1 MRPSWLDD
9 PALDRVFEAIE
20 AAGGRG
26 CVRAVGGA
34 VRNTLMGLPIADVD
48 LATTLL
54 PEAVMDALR
63 DGGLKA
69 VPTGLD
75 HGTVTAVSGGRG
87 FEITTLRRDIA
98 TDGRRAV
105 VAFTDDWTEDAR
117 RRDFRLNALYMDRD
131 GTVHDPV
138 GQGVDDARAGRI
150 VFVGDAGERI
160 REDYLRVLR
169 FFRFQAWYGRTAP
182 DEAALRACA
191 AHRDGL
197 AGLSVE
203 RISAE
208 WLKLLA
214 APDPGPAL
222 ELMDK
227 TGVLAV
233 IGGDQLRLSPRI
245 IAFSN
250 DPLVR
255 WLAMLETDADGIGTL
270 ARRFR
275 LSRAQTQRMGDARR
289 AQGSVNID
297 MGEREA
303 RRSLYQHGVQPF
315 LDALALSEAAA
326 GRRAEALR
334 DLASQWRRPLLP
346 VDGARLKAL
355 GVQPGPAMGEQLAR
369 LEARWVE
376 SDFDDAV
383 IDSELDSMREKISK
397 IE

>member
-1 MRPSWLDD
+1 MKPSWLDD
-9 PALDRVFEAIE
+9 PALCQILDALE

-34 VRNTLMGLPIADVD
+34 VRNTLMDLPVADVD
-48 LATTLL
+48 LATTLR
-54 PEAVMDALR
+54 PEAVMDALEAAA
-63 DGGLKA
+63 LKA

-87 FEITTLRRDIA
+87 FEITALRRDVA

-105 VAFTDDWTEDAR
+105 VAFTDDWSEDAR
-117 RRDFRLNALYMDRD
+117 RRDFHLNALYMSRD
-131 GTVHDPV
+131 GTVHDPT

-150 VFVGDAGERI
+150 VFVGNAGERI

-214 APDPGPAL
+214 APDPGLAL
-222 ELMDK
+222 ELMEK

-255 WLAMLETDADGIGTL
+255 WLAMLQGDADQVDAM

-275 LSRAQTQRMGDARR
+275 LSRAQTKRMVEARR
-289 AQGSVNID
+289 AQAVVNID
-297 MGEREA
+297 TSEREA

-315 LDALALSEAAA
+315 LDALALAEAAA

-334 DLASQWRRPLLP
+334 DLASQWRRPVLP

-369 LEARWVE
+369 LEARWLE
-376 SDFDDAV
+376 SDFDDDA
-383 IDSELDSMREKISK
+383 IDSELDLIREKISK
-397 IE
+397 TE